1 MTATDIL
8 TGTGQ
13 TEMQGGNEMDLN
25 NPKYAGLYNNGQHYY
40 LASAYDASTLWYVLS
55 YGYVY
60 SISSYEFGVRP
71 VVSLKSNVKTSA
83 MDTQGRWMIEMEGR
97 NRMGE
102 MRITKIN

>member
-13 TEMQGGNEMDLN
+13 TGDAMNLG
-25 NPKYAGLYNNGQHYY
+25 NPKYSGLYKNDVTYW
-40 LASAYDASTLWYVLS
+40 LASAYDTYYLWYVNS

-60 SISSYEFGVRP
+60 GHHSNEFGVRP

-83 MDTQGRWMIEMEGR
+83 MDTKGRWIIEIER
-97 NRMGE
+97 INRME
-102 MRITKIN
+102 EV